1 MYNSIQLFVENDT
14 TKIKKFFKQVINGEK
29 DLADLS
35 NDMLEMTT
43 NLAKNMVCEMINEL
57 DDAIRN
63 SANRKKN
70 TLKIL

>member
-1 MYNSIQLFVENDT
+1 MYNSIQHFVENDT

-35 NDMLEMTT
+35 NDVLEMTT

>member
-35 NDMLEMTT
+35 NDVLEMTT

>member
-1 MYNSIQLFVENDT
+1 MYNSIQHFVENDT
-14 TKIKKFFKQVINGEK
+14 TKIKKIFKQVINGEK

-35 NDMLEMTT
+35 NDVLEMTT

-63 SANRKKN
+63 SG
-70 TLKIL
+70 I

>member
-35 NDMLEMTT
+35 NDVLEMTT

-63 SANRKKN
+63 SANGNIR
-70 TLKIL
+70 

>member
-35 NDMLEMTT
+35 NDVLEMTT

-70 TLKIL
+70 ILKIL